1 MKKLAFI
8 LLALQW
14 SIGFSQAKKTK
25 KVEILKI
32 TKKDSIDKKDAL
44 STYSDLLKG
53 AQTKKGLFT
62 IHKVK
67 EKIYFEIPNE
77 VLSKDLLLVNKI
89 SSVPAQIN
97 NAGVNKGINYENKLI
112 RLYKDTKNKKI

>member
-32 TKKDSIDKKDAL
+32 TKKDSIDKKDVL
-44 STYSDLLKG
+44 STY
-53 AQTKKGLFT
+53 
-62 IHKVK
+62 
-67 EKIYFEIPNE
+67 
-77 VLSKDLLLVNKI
+77 
-89 SSVPAQIN
+89 
-97 NAGVNKGINYENKLI
+97 
-112 RLYKDTKNKKI
+112 